1 MTARSAGSLSAE
13 LVSLLDTLGF
23 APELDD
29 DRPHAHPEGGP
40 SQIRLRNCPFLELAS
55 SKPQIACSIHLGLM
69 RGALDAWGSP
79 VTVDR
84 LDPFAEPDLCVAH
97 LTREGARCGTGR
109 RWTS

>member
-1 MTARSAGSLSAE
+1 M
-13 LVSLLDTLGF
+13 SLLDTLGF